1 MNCKNVLTRLHAYVD
16 SEVSADLVRE
26 IETHLGT
33 CRSCQEE
40 VDRIRTVGDALNRLS
55 VPPLAERFS
64 ARVMAE
70 ARRMAPPAKAKR
82 SFPPLEWKPV
92 RWFLDLSFSMR
103 LAACAIILLACFSG
117 MFMSKELSLP
127 ENPRAIAAGAGSLEG
142 FEWFSTAPPSS
153 LSSAYLTLADNT
165 PQVQD

>member
-1 MNCKNVLTRLHAYVD
+1 MNCKKVLFRLHAYMD
-16 SEVSADLVRE
+16 GEMPADHMRE
-26 IETHLGT
+26 IEIHLRA
-33 CRSCQEE
+33 CRSCQKE
-40 VDRIRTVGDALNRLS
+40 VDRIRTVGDVLKRLC
-55 VPPLAERFS
+55 VPPLAAGFS

-82 SFPPLEWKPV
+82 SFSPLEWQPV
-92 RWFLDLSFSMR
+92 QWFLDLSFSMR

-127 ENPRAIAAGAGSLEG
+127 GNPRAVAAEAGYLEG
-142 FEWFSTAPPSS
+142 FEWFSPAPPTS
-153 LSSAYLTLADNT
+153 LSSAYLTLAFNT